1 MKNRLTRPFGR
12 AFAIICVAGCLAVA
26 GIVAAAAA
34 EPKLGDLG
42 SVLNQLRQGGF
53 VIYFRHAAT
62 ERTGANDEAA
72 DLEKCETQRALSDI
86 GRAQAVQIGEGMKRL
101 RIPIGQVI
109 SSPFCRCKDTATL
122 AFGRVTVDKGLYFA
136 LVPNPEEVKRLA
148 ASTRKMLSTARAPA
162 PGTNTVLV
170 SHTANLREAAGIWP
184 KHEGMAYVF
193 RPLGDGKFEPVAM
206 IMPEDWSKVASS
218 QASAGVN

>member
-148 ASTRKMLSTARAPA
+148 ASTRKMLSTAPA

-206 IMPEDWSKVASS
+206 VLPEDWLKVASS
-218 QASAGVN
+218 QTSAASQ

>member
-1 MKNRLTRPFGR
+1 MNMRLTRLLGSACQIAGFAVAL
-12 AFAIICVAGCLAVA
+12 AFAGMATS
-26 GIVAAAAA
+26 VAA
-34 EPKLGDLG
+34 ETKLGDLA

-72 DLEKCETQRALSDI
+72 DLEKCETQRGLSDK
-86 GRAQAVQIGEGMKRL
+86 GRAQAAQIGEGVKRL

-122 AFGRVTVDKGLYFA
+122 AFGRVRVDMGLYFA
-136 LVPNPEEVKRLA
+136 LVPDPEEVKRLA
-148 ASTRKMLSTARAPA
+148 ASTREMLSTAPA
-162 PGTNTVLV
+162 AGTNTVLV

-193 RPLGDGKFEPVAM
+193 RPLGDGKFEPAAM
-206 IMPEDWSKVASS
+206 IMPEDWLKVASS
-218 QASAGVN
+218 QASASAR